1 MRTGRRLTRHNLHSG
16 HFTAAIFSSLPN
28 PMGATR
34 PAGDWWQS
42 LRKRSRNY
50 IGLGLGV
57 SYQCRIKRQT
67 APGVCEQQCSLQG
80 SLHHLSV
87 PFRAGEVCAGAG
99 SELISK
105 GRQRCCRQHGGNTEN
120 DQRSRRHDLQ
130 RKIERTGLFSLK
142 EMMEEEM

>member
-1 MRTGRRLTRHNLHSG
+1 M
-16 HFTAAIFSSLPN
+16 
-28 PMGATR
+28 
-34 PAGDWWQS
+34 
-42 LRKRSRNY
+42 
-50 IGLGLGV
+50 
-57 SYQCRIKRQT
+57 SYQCHIKKQT
-67 APGVCEQQCSLQG
+67 VPGVCKQQHSLQG
-80 SLHHLSV
+80 SLDHLSV

-105 GRQRCCRQHGGNTEN
+105 GRQSCCRQRGGNTEN